1 MESWK
6 GCLLW
11 CVVVGAEI
19 SLLSNLTLKLP
30 HFLDAWNALSLL
42 WGWLVM
48 LSGRY
53 SRTAPESSLSPR
65 WWRYGNQLSNGWIT
79 AVVDKDAHQNQML
92 LAFPPIRSQELGAC
106 RRRRRPTE
114 SRGTT
119 PSLSDIVLR
128 PLRNNRAAVEEKT
141 EERNRKIQ
149 NVKEKMNSSDG
160 CPGLQINWGTLSTCS
175 INESE
180 EGNKLGKAKIA
191 TSAHCCLWFVFL
203 SSFHLTFDTMI
214 DRSW

>member
-11 CVVVGAEI
+11 CGVVGAEI

-30 HFLDAWNALSLL
+30 HFLEAWNALSLL

-79 AVVDKDAHQNQML
+79 TVVDKDTHQNQML
-92 LAFPPIRSQELGAC
+92 LAFPPIRNQEPGAC
-106 RRRRRPTE
+106 RRSRPTVKG
-114 SRGTT
+114 GTT
-119 PSLSDIVLR
+119 ASLSDVGLR
-128 PLRNNRAAVEEKT
+128 PLRNNRKPRKEGKKENITEIKRENECPWRLPTVINSLENVINLFHEWKWERARNQVENAET
-141 EERNRKIQ
+141 
-149 NVKEKMNSSDG
+149 
-160 CPGLQINWGTLSTCS
+160 
-175 INESE
+175 
-180 EGNKLGKAKIA
+180 A
-191 TSAHCCLWFVFL
+191 T
-203 SSFHLTFDTMI
+203 
-214 DRSW
+214 